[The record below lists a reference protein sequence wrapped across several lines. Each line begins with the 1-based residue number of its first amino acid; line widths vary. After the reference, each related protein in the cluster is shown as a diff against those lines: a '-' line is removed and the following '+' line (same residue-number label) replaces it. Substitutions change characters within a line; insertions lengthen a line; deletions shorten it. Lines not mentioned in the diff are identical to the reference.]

1 MFSDEKQT
9 RAVYRYKIKAATTGG
24 FCRVA
29 NTNDYAM
36 GESWMH
42 VMARALRSE
51 AKPGEDIVITMFD
64 MTIQREANIVAQYE
78 KTRYSHRFKSFVS
91 DTIMLQ
97 PVAGKEIY
105 YE

>member
-1 MFSDEKQT
+1 MFSEEKQT

-29 NTNDYAM
+29 HTSDYAL
-36 GESWMH
+36 GESLMH
-42 VMARALRSE
+42 VWARGLRSA
-51 AKPGEDIVITMFD
+51 AKPGEEIVITMFD
-64 MTIQREANIVAQYE
+64 MTIEHGTNIVAQYE
-78 KTRYSHRFKSFVS
+78 KTSKREGFKSFVS
-91 DTIMLQ
+91 DTIMPQ

>member
-1 MFSDEKQT
+1 MFSEEKRT
-9 RAVYRYKIKAATTGG
+9 RAVYRYKIKAATTSG

-29 NTNDYAM
+29 HTNDYAL
-36 GESWMH
+36 GESLMH
-42 VMARALRSE
+42 VLARELRS
-51 AKPGEDIVITMFD
+51 AVKPGEEIAITMFD
-64 MTIQREANIVAQYE
+64 MTIEHGANIVAQYE
-78 KTRYSHRFKSFVS
+78 KLSGREGFKSFVS